1 MPTKIKGK
9 SPGKVIRRPPRK
21 SNDDEIAER
30 RREVMRLR
38 TQGLGYR
45 AIAQKLG
52 VGHMTVKRDI
62 EHIRAK
68 VQERMSKFE
77 RNLTIAESVSAY
89 EQVEMEAWRQYALSK
104 PGTTQAARFL
114 DVVRAA
120 RGDQVKMLTDL
131 GFLRKAPME
140 VKHDISTKVIQDW
153 TPAAQDLV
161 ALAIIKAGLSPAVE
175 PTPIIDVQTYPQL
188 PAAEATTCPT
198 QEEIDDEE
206 EDASD
211 LAS

>member
-1 MPTKIKGK
+1 MPAKAKK
-9 SPGKVIRRPPRK
+9 KPPGKLIRRAPRK
-21 SNDDEIAER
+21 ANDDEIAER

-45 AIAQKLG
+45 AIATKLG

-62 EHIRAK
+62 EYIRAK
-68 VQERMSKFE
+68 VRERMSKFE
-77 RNLTIAESVSAY
+77 RNLAISESVSAY
-89 EQVEMEAWRQYALSK
+89 EQVEMEAWKQYALSK

-120 RGDQVKMLTDL
+120 RGDQVKLLTDL
-131 GFLRKAPME
+131 GFLKKAPTE

-161 ALAIIKAGLSPAVE
+161 ALAIIKAGLTAPQD
-175 PTPIIDVQTYPQL
+175 PTPIIDVKAL
-188 PAAEATTCPT
+188 PPGGNGVSRSDSTED
-198 QEEIDDEE
+198 QFDEGE
-206 EDASD
+206 ASD
-211 LAS
+211 VSS